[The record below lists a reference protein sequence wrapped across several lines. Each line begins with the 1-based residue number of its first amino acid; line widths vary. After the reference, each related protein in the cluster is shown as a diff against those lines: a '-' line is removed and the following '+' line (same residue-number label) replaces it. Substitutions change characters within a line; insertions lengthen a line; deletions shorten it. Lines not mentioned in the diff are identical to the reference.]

1 MQSHKRFDGI
11 IGDVCD
17 SELFQKYPSFQQHEN
32 ALQLLVYFDEIEVCN
47 PLAGHA
53 GVHKLS
59 MINAI
64 NFITYI
70 HLQVCC
76 ITH

>member
-1 MQSHKRFDGI
+1 MQSHKRFDGVI
-11 IGDVCD
+11 ADVCD
-17 SELFQKYPSFQQHEN
+17 GELFQKHPLFQQHEN
-32 ALQLLVYFDEIEVCN
+32 ALQLLAYFDEIEVCN

-53 GVHKLS
+53 GVHKLG

-64 NFITYI
+64 NFII